1 MNSGKPNFST
11 AFELMDDELINAEKR
26 LHRKRTKSNKETEAT
41 PKQPTGANQDEDGIK
56 KKWSIDVDAFD
67 SKEFNFVELTSDS
80 RQKSRRSITLKVLE
94 ENEFRFNHLYHQIQ
108 LRGDSINKQDL
119 ADQALCLLFEKY
131 GLITPAAKK

>member
-41 PKQPTGANQDEDGIK
+41 PRQPIRANQDEDGIK
-56 KKWSIDVDAFD
+56 EKWSIDVDAF
-67 SKEFNFVELTSDS
+67 DS

>member
-1 MNSGKPNFST
+1 MSSSKPDFAT
-11 AFELMDDELINAEKR
+11 AFELMDDELSNAEKR

-41 PKQPTGANQDEDGIK
+41 PRQPTRANQDEDGIK
-56 KKWSIDVDAFD
+56 EKWSIDVDAI
-67 SKEFNFVELTSDS
+67 DS

-119 ADQALCLLFEKY
+119 ADQAFCLLFEKY